1 MKTLEK
7 IIKHIDL
14 TEPKTVSEITD
25 EIFRTYHIDVTERQW
40 REAVEKYNR
49 NHFIAKGGRG
59 LYIAGTRHGYVKTY
73 RKKFIQENVNRK
85 IKTAIATLKQ
95 CRDIQYALGNREN
108 QRLFEALK
116 DEE

>member
-1 MKTLEK
+1 MKLEK

-14 TEPKTVSEITD
+14 TEAKTVAEIQD
-25 EIFRTYHIDVTERQW
+25 EIFNQYHIEVSDREW
-40 REAVEKYNR
+40 REAVEQYNKK
-49 NHFIAKGGRG
+49 NFIAKGGRG

-108 QRLFEALK
+108 QRLFEAL
-116 DEE
+116 DE